1 MWTRSDKYDKILYF
15 SRVFPRRAP
24 GVDFGSL
31 LNGFWDHL
39 RGQVD
44 LQTRKMAIR
53 TPLEK
58 RSENK
63 RREGDARKP
72 GSLWNGGLGSLKI
85 N

>member
-63 RREGDARKP
+63 RRGGDAGKS
-72 GSLWNGGLGSLKI
+72 GSA
-85 N
+85 

>member
-63 RREGDARKP
+63 RRGEIR
-72 GSLWNGGLGSLKI
+72 
-85 N
+85 